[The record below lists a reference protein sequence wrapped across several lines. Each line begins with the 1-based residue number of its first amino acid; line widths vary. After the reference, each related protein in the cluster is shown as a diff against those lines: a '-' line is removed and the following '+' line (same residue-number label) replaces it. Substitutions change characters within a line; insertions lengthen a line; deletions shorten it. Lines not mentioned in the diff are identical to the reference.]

1 MENSITFYG
10 ATWCGDCKR
19 SKTYLDEHHIAYT
32 DINIDKV
39 HGAAEIV
46 KKINH
51 GLASIP
57 TIIFPNGEI
66 LVEPTNQ
73 KLSETIAA
81 NKKALHL

>member
-1 MENSITFYG
+1 MKNTITFYG

-39 HGAAEIV
+39 EGAADKV
-46 KKINH
+46 KKMNN

-66 LVEPTNQ
+66 LVEPTNK
-73 KLSETIAA
+73 KLAETIAA
-81 NKKALHL
+81 NKETLHL

>member
-51 GLASIP
+51 GLASINNHFSQWRD
-57 TIIFPNGEI
+57 TCR
-66 LVEPTNQ
+66 
-73 KLSETIAA
+73 A
-81 NKKALHL
+81 H